1 MQLHSLYSVLLL
13 SGSFSI
19 LNLVVK
25 NILKSVDLNKT
36 LSFNSS
42 LVNFSDPT
50 LLKGY
55 METLT
60 LTASVTFM
68 TGIIQVEDE
77 SVISLLMCPY
87 VYLCT
92 NVRSE
97 TACVFLQVPSSV
109 HLNTYVVQ
117 NGT

>member
-25 NILKSVDLNKT
+25 NILKSLDLNKT

-42 LVNFSDPT
+42 LVNFSDPI
-50 LLKGY
+50 LLKDY
-55 METLT
+55 MEILT

-77 SVISLLMCPY
+77 SMLYPY
-87 VYLCT
+87 
-92 NVRSE
+92 
-97 TACVFLQVPSSV
+97 
-109 HLNTYVVQ
+109 
-117 NGT
+117 